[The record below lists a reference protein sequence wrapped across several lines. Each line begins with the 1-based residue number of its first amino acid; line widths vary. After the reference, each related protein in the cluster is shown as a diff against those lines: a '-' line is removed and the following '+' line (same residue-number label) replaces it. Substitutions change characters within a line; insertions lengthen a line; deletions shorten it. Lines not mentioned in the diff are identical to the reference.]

1 MKRRQL
7 SPGILTGLY
16 HVYKYRFLTISQFAR
31 IANLTTH
38 HVAEVLRDLEKGGL
52 IGFFGYTSIPGQG
65 KTPKVYFLR
74 RKGWELLQSEV
85 DDWEISGAFME
96 VHTETTWTPQMYHR
110 LRIIDC
116 LVALE
121 IALRTRPHLQMVKVF
136 VEYRMVKRGGVMVR
150 ETTDFVADE
159 QMSANKLVPDA
170 VYILENSET
179 QKRAIFFVEADMGTE
194 QLTSRIPRDARS
206 TIHYKL
212 TQYDR
217 YLKSGRYRRTYGE
230 YGEFRF
236 FTMLFVTT
244 TEARVENIRQEVY
257 NLPADLGTY
266 YRFTTYE
273 KAVRDFLGQIWKSR
287 AKSDTTV
294 YSLVR

>member
-1 MKRRQL
+1 MKQRQL

-74 RKGWELLQSEV
+74 RKGWELLCAECDLVGEFSEV
-85 DDWEISGAFME
+85 CKE
-96 VHTETTWTPQMYHR
+96 VTWTPQMYHR

-116 LVALE
+116 LVSLE
-121 IALRTRPHLQMVKVF
+121 ISLRTRPHLTMVNVL

-159 QMSANKLVPDA
+159 KVSANKLVPDA

-179 QKRAIFFVEADMGTE
+179 QKRAVFFVEADMGTE
-194 QLTSRIPRDARS
+194 QLVSRIPRDARS

-217 YLKSGRYRRTYGE
+217 YLKSGRYRQTYGE

-236 FTMLFVTT
+236 FTVLFVTT

-257 NLPADLGTY
+257 NLPADLAIY

-273 KAVRDFLGQIWKSR
+273 KAMSDFLGQIWKSR
-287 AKSDTTV
+287 AKSDTNV